1 MFHDIF
7 FNFINLYQIG
17 VYFLMTTFTA
27 LTTLPGKINASDLG
41 DALERLTPQ
50 PIGVGVFELEDG
62 SGLWEVGAYF
72 SEKPDDIS
80 LALLAAVFQAEE
92 FKISELPQI
101 DWVSK
106 VQRSLK
112 PVVAGRFF
120 VYGSHDSDKVPPD
133 CEPLLIEASMAFG
146 TGHHGTTKGCL
157 LALEQLIKVGFKA
170 KNVIDVGC
178 GTAVLAMAAARIFS
192 ANVIASDIDSVAH
205 SVAKMNI
212 IANGLDQNIQCF
224 EASGFAHEQIK
235 TKNPFDLIFANI
247 LLAPLLALA
256 TDISKYSLSGGYVVL
271 SGILSEQAELVVK
284 KYTGVGFSLSN
295 QIEIGEWVTIIFR
308 KI

>member
-1 MFHDIF
+1 
-7 FNFINLYQIG
+7 
-17 VYFLMTTFTA
+17 MTTFTA

-72 SEKPDDIS
+72 LEKPDDIS

-212 IANGLDQNIQCF
+212 LANGLDRNIQCF

-247 LLAPLLALA
+247 LLAPLLAIA

-271 SGILSEQAELVVK
+271 SGILSEQAELVVN

>member
-1 MFHDIF
+1 
-7 FNFINLYQIG
+7 
-17 VYFLMTTFTA
+17 MTTFTA
-27 LTTLPGKINASDLG
+27 LTTLTGRTNASDLG
-41 DALERLTPQ
+41 DALERLTPE

-80 LALLAAVFQAEE
+80 LALLAAVFQAQE

-157 LALEQLIKVGFKA
+157 LALEQLITDGFKA

-212 IANGLDQNIQCF
+212 LANGLDRNIQCF

-247 LLAPLLALA
+247 LLAPLLEIA

-271 SGILSEQAELVVK
+271 SGILSEQAELVVN
-284 KYTGVGFSLSN
+284 KYTGAGFSLSN

>member
-1 MFHDIF
+1 
-7 FNFINLYQIG
+7 
-17 VYFLMTTFTA
+17 MTTFTA
-27 LTTLPGKINASDLG
+27 LTTLPGRINASDLG
-41 DALERLTPQ
+41 DALERLTPE

-62 SGLWEVGAYF
+62 SGIWEVGAYF

-157 LALEQLIKVGFKA
+157 LALEQLITDGFKA

-212 IANGLDQNIQCF
+212 LANGLDRNIQCF

-247 LLAPLLALA
+247 LLAPLLAIA

-271 SGILSEQAELVVK
+271 SGILSEQAELVVN

-295 QIEIGEWVTIIFR
+295 KIEIGEWVTIIFR

>member
-1 MFHDIF
+1 
-7 FNFINLYQIG
+7 
-17 VYFLMTTFTA
+17 MTTFTA
-27 LTTLPGKINASDLG
+27 LTTLPGRINASDLG
-41 DALERLTPQ
+41 DALERLTPE

-157 LALEQLIKVGFKA
+157 LALEQLITDGFKA

-192 ANVIASDIDSVAH
+192 ANVIASDIDSVAY

-212 IANGLDQNIQCF
+212 LANGLDRNIQCF

-247 LLAPLLALA
+247 LLAPLLAIA

-271 SGILSEQAELVVK
+271 SGILSEQAELVVN

-295 QIEIGEWVTIIFR
+295 QIEIGDWVTIIFR

>member
-1 MFHDIF
+1 
-7 FNFINLYQIG
+7 
-17 VYFLMTTFTA
+17 MTTFTA
-27 LTTLPGKINASDLG
+27 LTTLPGRINASDLG
-41 DALERLTPQ
+41 DALERLTPE

-120 VYGSHDSDKVPPD
+120 VYGSHDSDKVPPE

-247 LLAPLLALA
+247 LLAPLLAIA

-271 SGILSEQAELVVK
+271 SGILSEQAELVVN

>member
-1 MFHDIF
+1 
-7 FNFINLYQIG
+7 
-17 VYFLMTTFTA
+17 MTTFTA

-157 LALEQLIKVGFKA
+157 LALERLITDGFKA

-212 IANGLDQNIQCF
+212 NANGLDQNIQCF

-247 LLAPLLALA
+247 LLAPLLGLA

-295 QIEIGEWVTIIFR
+295 QIEIVEWVTIIFR

>member
-120 VYGSHDSDKVPPD
+120 VYGSHDSDKVTPD

-247 LLAPLLALA
+247 LLAPLLGLA

>member
-1 MFHDIF
+1 M
-7 FNFINLYQIG
+7 
-17 VYFLMTTFTA
+17 
-27 LTTLPGKINASDLG
+27 
-41 DALERLTPQ
+41 
-50 PIGVGVFELEDG
+50 
-62 SGLWEVGAYF
+62 
-72 SEKPDDIS
+72 EKPDDIS

-157 LALEQLIKVGFKA
+157 LALEQLITDGFKA

-192 ANVIASDIDSVAH
+192 ANVIASDLDSVAH

-212 IANGLDQNIQCF
+212 LANGLDRNIQCF

-247 LLAPLLALA
+247 LLAPLLAIA

-271 SGILSEQAELVVK
+271 SGILSEQAELVVN

>member
-1 MFHDIF
+1 
-7 FNFINLYQIG
+7 
-17 VYFLMTTFTA
+17 MTTFTA
-27 LTTLPGKINASDLG
+27 LTILPGRINASDLG
-41 DALERLTPQ
+41 DALERLTPE

-92 FKISELPQI
+92 FKISELPQV

-157 LALEQLIKVGFKA
+157 LALEQLITDGFKA

-212 IANGLDQNIQCF
+212 LANGLDRNIQCF

-247 LLAPLLALA
+247 LLAPLLAIA

-271 SGILSEQAELVVK
+271 SGILSEQAELVVN

>member
-1 MFHDIF
+1 
-7 FNFINLYQIG
+7 
-17 VYFLMTTFTA
+17 MTTFTA

-80 LALLAAVFQAEE
+80 LALLAAVFQADE

-205 SVAKMNI
+205 SVAKLNI

-247 LLAPLLALA
+247 LLAPLLGLA

>member
-1 MFHDIF
+1 
-7 FNFINLYQIG
+7 
-17 VYFLMTTFTA
+17 MTTFTA
-27 LTTLPGKINASDLG
+27 LTTLTGRTNASDLG
-41 DALERLTPQ
+41 DALERLTPE

-80 LALLAAVFQAEE
+80 LALLAAVFQAQE

-157 LALEQLIKVGFKA
+157 LALEQLITDGFKA

-212 IANGLDQNIQCF
+212 LANGLDRNIQCF

-247 LLAPLLALA
+247 LLAPLLAIA

-271 SGILSEQAELVVK
+271 SGILSEQAELVVN
-284 KYTGVGFSLSN
+284 KYTGAGFSLSN

>member
-1 MFHDIF
+1 
-7 FNFINLYQIG
+7 
-17 VYFLMTTFTA
+17 MTTFTA

-92 FKISELPQI
+92 FKISELRQI

-120 VYGSHDSDKVPPD
+120 VYGSHVSDKVPPD

-247 LLAPLLALA
+247 LLAPLLGLA

>member
-1 MFHDIF
+1 
-7 FNFINLYQIG
+7 
-17 VYFLMTTFTA
+17 MTTFTA
-27 LTTLPGKINASDLG
+27 LTTLPGRINASDLG
-41 DALERLTPQ
+41 DALERLTPE

-157 LALEQLIKVGFKA
+157 LALEQLITDGFKA

-205 SVAKMNI
+205 NVAKMNI
-212 IANGLDQNIQCF
+212 LANGLDRNIQCF

-247 LLAPLLALA
+247 LLAPLLEIA

-271 SGILSEQAELVVK
+271 SGILSEQAELVVN

>member
-1 MFHDIF
+1 MA
-7 FNFINLYQIG
+7 
-17 VYFLMTTFTA
+17 TFTA

-157 LALEQLIKVGFKA
+157 LALEQLITDGFKA

-212 IANGLDQNIQCF
+212 LANGLDRNIQCF

-247 LLAPLLALA
+247 LLAPLLAIA
-256 TDISKYSLSGGYVVL
+256 NDISKYALSGGYVVL
-271 SGILSEQAELVVK
+271 SGILSEQAELVVN

>member
-1 MFHDIF
+1 
-7 FNFINLYQIG
+7 
-17 VYFLMTTFTA
+17 MTTFTA
-27 LTTLPGKINASDLG
+27 LTTLPGRINASDLG

-72 SEKPDDIS
+72 LEKPDDIS

-157 LALEQLIKVGFKA
+157 LALEQLITDGFKA

-212 IANGLDQNIQCF
+212 LANGLDRNIQCF

-247 LLAPLLALA
+247 LLAPLIAIA

-271 SGILSEQAELVVK
+271 SGILSEQAELVVN

>member
-1 MFHDIF
+1 
-7 FNFINLYQIG
+7 
-17 VYFLMTTFTA
+17 MTTFTA

-80 LALLAAVFQAEE
+80 LALLAAVFQAEG

-212 IANGLDQNIQCF
+212 NANGLDQNIQCF

-247 LLAPLLALA
+247 LLAPLLAIA

-271 SGILSEQAELVVK
+271 SGILSEQAELVVN

>member
-1 MFHDIF
+1 
-7 FNFINLYQIG
+7 
-17 VYFLMTTFTA
+17 MTTFTA
-27 LTTLPGKINASDLG
+27 LTTLLGKINASDLG

-271 SGILSEQAELVVK
+271 SGILSEQAELGVK
-284 KYTGVGFSLSN
+284 KYTGGGFSLSN

>member
-1 MFHDIF
+1 
-7 FNFINLYQIG
+7 
-17 VYFLMTTFTA
+17 MTTFTA
-27 LTTLPGKINASDLG
+27 LTTLPGRINASDLG
-41 DALERLTPQ
+41 DALERLTPE

-157 LALEQLIKVGFKA
+157 LALEQLITDGFKA
-170 KNVIDVGC
+170 KNFIDVGC

-212 IANGLDQNIQCF
+212 LANGLDRNIQCF

-247 LLAPLLALA
+247 LLAPLLAIA

-271 SGILSEQAELVVK
+271 SGILSEQAELVVN

>member
-1 MFHDIF
+1 
-7 FNFINLYQIG
+7 
-17 VYFLMTTFTA
+17 MTTFTA
-27 LTTLPGKINASDLG
+27 LTTLPGRINASDLG
-41 DALERLTPQ
+41 DALERLTPE

-157 LALEQLIKVGFKA
+157 LALEQLITDGFKA

-212 IANGLDQNIQCF
+212 LANGLDRNIQCF

-247 LLAPLLALA
+247 LLAPLLAIA

-295 QIEIGEWVTIIFR
+295 QIEIGEWVTLIFR

>member
-1 MFHDIF
+1 
-7 FNFINLYQIG
+7 
-17 VYFLMTTFTA
+17 MTTFTA
-27 LTTLPGKINASDLG
+27 LTTLPGRINASDLG
-41 DALERLTPQ
+41 DALERLTPE

-80 LALLAAVFQAEE
+80 LALLAAVFQAEG

-157 LALEQLIKVGFKA
+157 LALEQLITDGFKA

-212 IANGLDQNIQCF
+212 NANGLDQNIQCF

>member
-1 MFHDIF
+1 
-7 FNFINLYQIG
+7 
-17 VYFLMTTFTA
+17 MTTFTA

-62 SGLWEVGAYF
+62 SELWEVGAYF

-247 LLAPLLALA
+247 LLAPLLAIA

-284 KYTGVGFSLSN
+284 KYTVVGFSLSN

>member
-1 MFHDIF
+1 
-7 FNFINLYQIG
+7 
-17 VYFLMTTFTA
+17 MTTFTA

-212 IANGLDQNIQCF
+212 LANGLDRNIQCF

-247 LLAPLLALA
+247 LLAPLLAIA

-271 SGILSEQAELVVK
+271 SGILSEQAELVVN

>member
-1 MFHDIF
+1 
-7 FNFINLYQIG
+7 
-17 VYFLMTTFTA
+17 MTTFTA
-27 LTTLPGKINASDLG
+27 LTTLPGRINASDLG
-41 DALERLTPQ
+41 DALERLTPE

-157 LALEQLIKVGFKA
+157 LALEQLITDGFKA

-212 IANGLDQNIQCF
+212 LANGLDRNIQCF

-247 LLAPLLALA
+247 LLAPLLAIA
-256 TDISKYSLSGGYVVL
+256 TDILKYSLSGGYVVL
-271 SGILSEQAELVVK
+271 SGILSEQAELVVN

>member
-1 MFHDIF
+1 
-7 FNFINLYQIG
+7 
-17 VYFLMTTFTA
+17 MTTFTA
-27 LTTLPGKINASDLG
+27 LTTLPGRINASDLG
-41 DALERLTPQ
+41 DALERLTPE

-80 LALLAAVFQAEE
+80 LSLLAAVFQAEE

-157 LALEQLIKVGFKA
+157 LALEQLITDGFKA

-212 IANGLDQNIQCF
+212 LANGLDRNIQCF

-271 SGILSEQAELVVK
+271 SGILSEQAELVVN
-284 KYTGVGFSLSN
+284 KYTGVGFSVFN

>member
-1 MFHDIF
+1 
-7 FNFINLYQIG
+7 
-17 VYFLMTTFTA
+17 TFTA
-27 LTTLPGKINASDLG
+27 LTTLPGRINASDLG
-41 DALERLTPQ
+41 DALERLTPE

-157 LALEQLIKVGFKA
+157 LALEQLITDGFKA

-212 IANGLDQNIQCF
+212 LANGLDRNIQCF

-247 LLAPLLALA
+247 LLAPLLAIA

-271 SGILSEQAELVVK
+271 SGILSEQAELVVN

>member
-1 MFHDIF
+1 
-7 FNFINLYQIG
+7 
-17 VYFLMTTFTA
+17 MTTFTA
-27 LTTLPGKINASDLG
+27 LTTLPGRINASDLG
-41 DALERLTPQ
+41 DALERLTPE

-157 LALEQLIKVGFKA
+157 LALEQLITDGFKA

-205 SVAKMNI
+205 SVAKMNTL
-212 IANGLDQNIQCF
+212 ANGLDQNIQCF

-247 LLAPLLALA
+247 LLAPLLAIA

-271 SGILSEQAELVVK
+271 SGILSEQAELVVN
-284 KYTGVGFSLSN
+284 KYTSIGFSLTN

>member
-1 MFHDIF
+1 
-7 FNFINLYQIG
+7 
-17 VYFLMTTFTA
+17 MTTFTA
-27 LTTLPGKINASDLG
+27 LTTLPGRINASDLG
-41 DALERLTPQ
+41 DALERLTPE

-157 LALEQLIKVGFKA
+157 LALEQLITDGFKA

-212 IANGLDQNIQCF
+212 LANGLDRNIQCF

-247 LLAPLLALA
+247 LLAPLLAIA

-295 QIEIGEWVTIIFR
+295 QIKIGEWVTIIFR

>member
-1 MFHDIF
+1 
-7 FNFINLYQIG
+7 
-17 VYFLMTTFTA
+17 MTTFTA
-27 LTTLPGKINASDLG
+27 LTTLPGRINASDLG
-41 DALERLTPQ
+41 DALERLTPE

-157 LALEQLIKVGFKA
+157 LALEQLITDGFKA

-212 IANGLDQNIQCF
+212 LANGLDRNIQCF

-247 LLAPLLALA
+247 LLAPLLAIA

-271 SGILSEQAELVVK
+271 SGILSEQAELVVN

-295 QIEIGEWVTIIFR
+295 QIEIGEWVTTIFR

>member
-1 MFHDIF
+1 
-7 FNFINLYQIG
+7 
-17 VYFLMTTFTA
+17 MTTFTA
-27 LTTLPGKINASDLG
+27 LTTLPGRINASDLG
-41 DALERLTPQ
+41 DALERLTPE

-157 LALEQLIKVGFKA
+157 LALEQLITDGFKA

-212 IANGLDQNIQCF
+212 LANGLDRNIQCF

-247 LLAPLLALA
+247 LLAPLLTIA

-271 SGILSEQAELVVK
+271 SGILSEQAELVVN

>member
-1 MFHDIF
+1 
-7 FNFINLYQIG
+7 
-17 VYFLMTTFTA
+17 MTTFTA
-27 LTTLPGKINASDLG
+27 LTTLPGRINASDLG
-41 DALERLTPQ
+41 DALERLTPE

-157 LALEQLIKVGFKA
+157 LALEQLITDGFKA

-212 IANGLDQNIQCF
+212 LANGLDRNIQCF

-247 LLAPLLALA
+247 LLAPLLAIA

-271 SGILSEQAELVVK
+271 SGILSEQAELVVN
-284 KYTGVGFSLSN
+284 KYTGVGFSLSKK
-295 QIEIGEWVTIIFR
+295 IEIGEWVTIIFR

>member
-1 MFHDIF
+1 M
-7 FNFINLYQIG
+7 
-17 VYFLMTTFTA
+17 
-27 LTTLPGKINASDLG
+27 
-41 DALERLTPQ
+41 
-50 PIGVGVFELEDG
+50 
-62 SGLWEVGAYF
+62 
-72 SEKPDDIS
+72 
-80 LALLAAVFQAEE
+80 
-92 FKISELPQI
+92 
-101 DWVSK
+101 
-106 VQRSLK
+106 
-112 PVVAGRFF
+112 AGRFF

-157 LALEQLIKVGFKA
+157 LALEQLIKDGFKA

-178 GTAVLAMAAARIFS
+178 GTAVLAMAAARVFS

-205 SVAKMNI
+205 SVAKMNTL
-212 IANGLDQNIQCF
+212 ANGLDQNIQCF

-247 LLAPLLALA
+247 LLAPLLAIA

-271 SGILSEQAELVVK
+271 SGILSEQAELVVN